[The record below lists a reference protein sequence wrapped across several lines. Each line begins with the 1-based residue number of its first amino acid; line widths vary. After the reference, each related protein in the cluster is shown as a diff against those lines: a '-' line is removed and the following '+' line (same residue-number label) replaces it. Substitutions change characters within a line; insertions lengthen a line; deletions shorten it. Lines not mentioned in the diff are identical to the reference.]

1 MAIIKKTRN
10 NKCWRGCGESG
21 TFLFFWWDCKFVQPL
36 WKTEWTFL
44 KKLRKQ
50 LPYDPA
56 IPLLGI
62 YLKDTKTLI
71 QKDICTPMFTV
82 VLLTVAKIWK
92 QPKCPLMDK
101 QIKELWYVDT
111 MEYYSATKR
120 MKSCHL

>member
-1 MAIIKKTRN
+1 
-10 NKCWRGCGESG
+10 
-21 TFLFFWWDCKFVQPL
+21 
-36 WKTEWTFL
+36 
-44 KKLRKQ
+44 
-50 LPYDPA
+50 
-56 IPLLGI
+56 
-62 YLKDTKTLI
+62 
-71 QKDICTPMFTV
+71 MFTV